1 MPWEWWAFVLIQLAL
16 WSFFLY
22 GEWLE
27 DQRFRRMM
35 QRLDQLTQ
43 LIQRLEARH
52 AFDAISPS
60 ESRD

>member
-1 MPWEWWAFVLIQLAL
+1 VPWEWWVFVLVQFAL

-52 AFDAISPS
+52 AFDAIS
-60 ESRD
+60 ESKSQN